1 MRTIEVGAMEAA
13 AIEATG
19 AGATAAAA
27 GMAAV
32 PRLAR
37 SEGGSAAGVSKP
49 FSLQV
54 MSLHATENSFK
65 SIRPSP
71 FMSARPLQGVTTSY
85 KTLKDV
91 GKS

>member
-1 MRTIEVGAMEAA
+1 MEAA

-19 AGATAAAA
+19 AGATAAGRAAAA

-54 MSLHATENSFK
+54 MSLHATENSFR
-65 SIRPSP
+65 SIWPSP
-71 FMSARPLQGVTTSY
+71 FISARPLE
-85 KTLKDV
+85 
-91 GKS
+91 